1 MVGLPMLKKAGKV
14 IGKKEKMYRV
24 VGSVGPCHEGRN
36 AQDLNCRDKGSQGW
50 YFKQK

>member
-1 MVGLPMLKKAGKV
+1 MVGLPMLKEAGKV